1 MIRGL
6 RGRIAL
12 KRPGEVLVDV
22 HGVVFRVQTPMTT
35 FQEIGQPG
43 DEVELVTHLMVRE
56 EELVLFGFRSEAELD
71 LFLSLLSVTGVGPR
85 AALSLLSLA
94 PAERIAEWIR
104 EERVEQLARAPG
116 VGKKT
121 ASRIVLELR
130 GRLPA
135 LAPAGTE
142 PEIDPDL
149 LAALQALGYTAQ
161 EARAVAVHPEVQ
173 QATTLEER
181 IVTALR
187 HLAPS

>member
-56 EELVLFGFRSEAELD
+56 EELVLYGFRSEAELD

-116 VGKKT
+116 VGRKT

-173 QATTLEER
+173 QAATLEER